1 MESNDK
7 LKEIGIKNRTC
18 YYLNDVIKVE
28 DFDLDN
34 ILADE
39 KSYENILVYNIL
51 YKNLIDSKSLRI
63 RFDKIDGIIR
73 VYDGTRY
80 LVLFGSEKHGS
91 IYDRNRYLISVKSGF
106 TYIISHSYATIKVY
120 SYDSLPQ
127 KKQ

>member
-18 YYLNDVIKVE
+18 YYLNDIIKVE

-63 RFDKIDGIIR
+63 RFDKIDEIIR

-91 IYDRNRYLISVKSGF
+91 IYDRNRYLISVKSGS

>member
-18 YYLNDVIKVE
+18 YYLNDIIKVE

-106 TYIISHSYATIKVY
+106 TYIISHS
-120 SYDSLPQ
+120 
-127 KKQ
+127 

>member
-18 YYLNDVIKVE
+18 YYLNDIIKVE

-120 SYDSLPQ
+120 SYDFLPQ

>member
-18 YYLNDVIKVE
+18 YYLNDIIKVE

-34 ILADE
+34 ILTDE

-63 RFDKIDGIIR
+63 RFDKIDGFIR
-73 VYDGTRY
+73 GFDGTKY
-80 LVLFGSEKHGS
+80 LVLFGSEKYGS
-91 IYDRNRYLISVKSGF
+91 IYDRNRYLISVKSGI